1 MLKIKKEDI
10 INITQ
15 YKLTV
20 WNIKKSEH
28 KSVKEYL
35 WNTPTNT
42 RLHTLFKSRV
52 FAKENHSR
60 DIKHVSKTH
69 KKVYYLT
76 TMEIN

>member
-35 WNTPTNT
+35 WNTPNQHQT
-42 RLHTLFKSRV
+42 
-52 FAKENHSR
+52 AHSFQ
-60 DIKHVSKTH
+60 KQSVCQ
-69 KKVYYLT
+69 KKP
-76 TMEIN
+76 